1 MRITQALYVVALTG
15 LLSACGSNGFSG
27 GTAGSGS
34 SGSANADSN
43 TGTPEA
49 GGGSGSSSG
58 GTNVA
63 VREPGGDDPGDVNG
77 GSVVIGEPT
86 EDEGKALAACSKA
99 WGQEIPGDISS
110 VRKISASVSVLG
122 ASSMTDNRR
131 TDGPEV
137 TLILASVNVLSK
149 IDWQLLN
156 PNGWYCIVANVN
168 VLSKLTVTIDKEAHL
183 ADSKVAVGVL
193 SSSNGEVGAANVNV
207 LSNVT
212 VIKQ

>member
-1 MRITQALYVVALTG
+1 MRTTKALYAVALAG

-27 GTAGSGS
+27 GTSSGGSG
-34 SGSANADSN
+34 GSTADSN
-43 TGTPEA
+43 TGAPGAGAGTGSA
-49 GGGSGSSSG
+49 GGGS
-58 GTNVA
+58 NA
-63 VREPGGDDPGDVNG
+63 AIREPGGDNPEDVDG

-86 EDEGKALAACSKA
+86 EDESKALAACSKA
-99 WGQEIPGDISS
+99 WGQEIPGDLSS
-110 VRKISASVSVLG
+110 VRKIAANVSVLG
-122 ASSMTDNRR
+122 ASTMVDNRK
-131 TDGPEV
+131 TEGPEV
-137 TLILASVNVLSK
+137 TMILASVNVLSK

-168 VLSKLTVTIDKEAHL
+168 VLSKLTVTIDKDAHL

-207 LSNVT
+207 LSNVE